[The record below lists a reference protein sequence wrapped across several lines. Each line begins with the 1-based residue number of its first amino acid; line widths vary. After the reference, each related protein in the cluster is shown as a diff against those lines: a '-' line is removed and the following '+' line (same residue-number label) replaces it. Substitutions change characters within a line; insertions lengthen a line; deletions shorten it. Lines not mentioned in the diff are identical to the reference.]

1 MWWAL
6 GGTIAL
12 DVVCLVLT
20 RLNRLTPERY
30 VVEFIISSVLGS
42 LSFVIV
48 GALITL
54 RRPDNRVGW
63 LLSAAGFS
71 TALTVTIQQLTRYTL
86 VTRPGSLPGAEF
98 LGWLN
103 LWLWVPQT
111 ALFLLYLPLLFP
123 NGQLPSP
130 RWRWA
135 IWVSAAAVA
144 AVVMVVAISPGP
156 VDDSLPEV
164 NNPYVPAW
172 SAQVLPWLEPMAAA
186 LILITMAA
194 TAVAPLYRMAH
205 TQGLERQQTRVFAIA
220 AGVMS
225 LAFLIPII
233 IYYPNHTWLSGLML
247 TVGIPI
253 LPIGVG
259 MAVLRYR
266 LYDIDIIAR
275 RTLIYF
281 LLSLLLVL
289 GYYACVIVLQSFIRA
304 VSGANNSVA
313 VVISTLLMAL
323 LFNPLRLRTQRV
335 IDRLFYR
342 QKYDPSRVLSDFSGA
357 VRSEVDLNRLAGML
371 VEQVEETMHPE
382 NVSLWM
388 VRWKREEGAA
398 GNERLEH
405 R

>member
-1 MWWAL
+1 
-6 GGTIAL
+6 
-12 DVVCLVLT
+12 
-20 RLNRLTPERY
+20 
-30 VVEFIISSVLGS
+30 VLGS

-71 TALTVTIQQLTRYTL
+71 TALVVTIQQTARYSL
-86 VTRPGSLPGAEF
+86 VTVPAAQSLPGSLPGAEF
-98 LGWLN
+98 LGWVN

-123 NGQLPSP
+123 TGQLPTP

-135 IWVSAAAVA
+135 LWVSTAGVAAVA
-144 AVVMVVAISPGP
+144 LAVAISPGP

-164 NNPYVPAW
+164 SNPYVPAW
-172 SAQVLPWLEPMAAA
+172 SAQVLPWLEPLAAA
-186 LILITMAA
+186 LILISIAA
-194 TAVAPLYRMAH
+194 AVVAPLYRMAH

-220 AGVMS
+220 SGIMS
-225 LAFLIPII
+225 LAFLIPVL

-266 LYDIDIIAR
+266 LYDIDIIVR
-275 RTLIYF
+275 STLIYF

-289 GYYACVIVLQSFIRA
+289 GYFASVILLQSLIRA

-342 QKYDPSRVLSDFSGA
+342 QKYDPARVLADFSGA
-357 VRSEVDLNRLAGML
+357 VRSEVDLDRLAGML
-371 VEQVEETMHPE
+371 VEQVEEIMHPE
-382 NVSLWM
+382 SVSLWM
-388 VRWKREEGAA
+388 VRLERDDRGGRE
-398 GNERLEH
+398 
-405 R
+405 